1 MSGTKLG
8 VRRHWVIV
16 VLMLYLL
23 ACSSGVME
31 TRVAID
37 DIEIVWS
44 LVQGGTF
51 EMGDPDPRFDS
62 SPAHTVQIT
71 QPYWMMQTEVRQ
83 DLYTAIMQDNP
94 SATIN
99 PAHPVER
106 VSWIRAVTFANA
118 LSRTLG
124 MEECYDVSSPE
135 TVVWTNGLE
144 CDGLRL
150 PTEAEWEWAA
160 LGGHLQSKWKGESA
174 YSGGNTLSSVGWYK
188 MNSENQPHPV
198 GQLNPNELYLYDLTG
213 NVSEWVWDG
222 YESYTESLVVD
233 PYTKTPNLNRVNRGG
248 GWPDDIDDQNLK
260 RRATDGYDYAFDWV
274 GFRLVRSQ

>member
-1 MSGTKLG
+1 ML
-8 VRRHWVIV
+8 WVICR
-16 VLMLYLL
+16 LMWYLV
-23 ACSSGVME
+23 ACSSGVLE

-37 DIEIVWS
+37 EFEIVWS

-62 SPAHTVQIT
+62 SPVHTVRISK
-71 QPYWMMQTEVRQ
+71 PYWMMQTEVTQ
-83 DLYTAIMQDNP
+83 ELYAAIMQDNP
-94 SATIN
+94 SALIN

-106 VSWIRAVTFANA
+106 VSWIQAVTFANA
-118 LSRTLG
+118 LSRSLG
-124 MEECYDVSSPE
+124 TEECYDISSPE
-135 TVVWTNGLE
+135 AVVWTKGVE
-144 CDGLRL
+144 CAGFRL

-160 LGGHLQSKWKGESA
+160 LGGQVQSKWIGEST

-188 MNSENQPHPV
+188 MNSANQSHPV
-198 GQLNPNELYLYDLTG
+198 AELSPNELNIYDLTG

-222 YESYTESLVVD
+222 YESYIETSVVD